1 MKRERGIGFTT
12 EMVKAERADRKTE
25 TRRLTGLKGVNEAP
39 DNWVFSHF
47 RKTARDQMEAVFQHR
62 TDPRGVCIVRSPY
75 GQPGDLLYVK
85 ESLWIDNNYQPGLNW
100 GTTFKHYTAD
110 EADAYVEHSIKSDMV
125 QLVPG
130 RFMYKEMARTW
141 LEVVSISIQRLQ
153 DITDAEAVAEGILQV
168 NVSPDV
174 QPEYKDY
181 STKKPLQRIGDK
193 KEWGLSPVGSYLTL
207 FRKINP
213 KAPPNPWVWVVK
225 FKRTRHA

>member
-1 MKRERGIGFTT
+1 MKRERGISLTT
-12 EMVKAERADRKTE
+12 EMVKAEREDRKTE
-25 TRRLTGLKGVNEAP
+25 TRRLTGLKAINEDPDRWEFMTVN
-39 DNWVFSHF
+39 DTGQFVF
-47 RKTARDQMEAVFQHR
+47 KTKGAGEGQFIRFK
-62 TDPRGVCIVRSPY
+62 CPY
-75 GQPGDLLYVK
+75 GQAGDLLYVK

-100 GTTFKHYTAD
+100 GTTFRHYTAD

-168 NVSPDV
+168 NVSSDV